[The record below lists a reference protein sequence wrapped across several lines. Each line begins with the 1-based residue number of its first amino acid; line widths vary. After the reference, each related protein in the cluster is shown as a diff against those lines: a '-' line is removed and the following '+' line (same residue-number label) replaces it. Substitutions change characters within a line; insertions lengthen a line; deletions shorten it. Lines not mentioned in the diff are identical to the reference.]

1 MHPESWPYYN
11 KRHTSREKAG
21 GFILAKTFRDLKAD
35 PELVAAEFP
44 EIHAALQEIPGRFRQ
59 AYQALTG
66 SVVLIWPQIRIQ
78 SALPSLWQDFMAARK
93 GDRDAA
99 THLSKR
105 FTTSKELNP
114 DILADAV
121 LEVLTS
127 IGNIGDALPV
137 YLYKDGRSVPL
148 RDTNG
153 KLKDFTPDIR
163 FLDEVWEW
171 LEDQAMAEAVDCLRK
186 GKPYEARVRF
196 SEEPSEENPF
206 PLSRPKKS
214 RRGRPPDSPIYNKPE
229 FLELYPTAIKTCQER
244 EGLKRRRPTNKQV
257 ADEMMISEGLLLSYK
272 RKYLK

>member
-1 MHPESWPYYN
+1 MPDAPLGKSLEAFALTKTLKQLQGTPEWPALY
-11 KRHTSREKAG
+11 
-21 GFILAKTFRDLKAD
+21 
-35 PELVAAEFP
+35 P
-44 EIHAALQEIPGRFRQ
+44 EIHTALQELREKFR
-59 AYQALTG
+59 
-66 SVVLIWPQIRIQ
+66 IWPQIHIQ

-99 THLSKR
+99 TRLSKR
-105 FTTSKELNP
+105 LTTSKKLDP
-114 DILADAV
+114 DTLVDAV

-137 YLYKDGRSVPL
+137 YLSKDGHSVPL
-148 RDTNG
+148 RDSNG
-153 KLKDFTPDIR
+153 RLKDFTPDNR

-171 LEDQAMAEAVDCLRK
+171 FADQAVAEAADCLQR

-196 SEEPSEENPF
+196 SEELSEENPF
-206 PLSRPKKS
+206 PLLRPKKS
-214 RRGRPPDSPIYNKPE
+214 RRGRPPDSPIYKEPE

-244 EGLKRRRPTNKQV
+244 EGLKHRRPTNKQV